1 MATPD
6 FILNLRSQIGSTP
19 LWLSGVTAVITR
31 GTDIL
36 LVQRADNLRWTPVTG
51 IIDPGEHPAD
61 AAAREALEE
70 ANVVVRAVRFSKIGV
85 TEPIVYSNGDVT
97 QYIDLTF
104 RFEWVSG
111 EPFPADGENVAARW
125 FPIDAMPDMTQE
137 MQDRISAALG
147 EQESA
152 QFEFSGQ
159 LIH

>member
-70 ANVVVRAVRFSKIGV
+70 ANVVVRPVRFSKIGV